1 MAQGRNRT
9 CYIVVEWMKKVGS
22 RRNHHLKVLWE
33 LCPTS
38 ITRVHRDEVP
48 DGGVHWDVL
57 VHELKTLILL
67 PNCILDALDL
77 RRVHDELKNYKGT
90 ILLNLH
96 SNH

>member
-1 MAQGRNRT
+1 M
-9 CYIVVEWMKKVGS
+9 I
-22 RRNHHLKVLWE
+22 LKVSYLEILWQ
-33 LCPTS
+33 LCSAS
-38 ITRVHRDEVP
+38 ITRVHCDEIP
-48 DGGVHWDVL
+48 NGGVHGDVL